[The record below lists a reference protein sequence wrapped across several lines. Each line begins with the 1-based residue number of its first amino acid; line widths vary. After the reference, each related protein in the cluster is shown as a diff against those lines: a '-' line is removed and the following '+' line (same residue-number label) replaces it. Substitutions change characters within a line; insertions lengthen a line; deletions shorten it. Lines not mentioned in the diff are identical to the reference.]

1 MIIFGTVIGISVIL
15 GVASQIPLNDS
26 RNSLEYPSS
35 EEQKFDLTETNLI
48 VAGKEML
55 TVKHF

>member
-1 MIIFGTVIGISVIL
+1 MIIGIVVGISVIL

-26 RNSLEYPSS
+26 KNSLESPLS